1 MCVRHDAEKQDE
13 REVQRERAQVSSA
26 VHVQEECMSV
36 SVCVGSVSKED
47 GDEPLTSW
55 APGQDETI
63 QL

>member
-1 MCVRHDAEKQDE
+1 MSSECAVKVHGCECVLG
-13 REVQRERAQVSSA
+13 VF
-26 VHVQEECMSV
+26 
-36 SVCVGSVSKED
+36 SKED